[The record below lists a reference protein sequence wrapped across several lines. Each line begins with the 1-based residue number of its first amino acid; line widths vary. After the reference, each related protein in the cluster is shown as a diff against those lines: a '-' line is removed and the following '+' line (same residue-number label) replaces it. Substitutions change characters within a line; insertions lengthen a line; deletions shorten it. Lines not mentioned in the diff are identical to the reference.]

1 MKLERV
7 LITGGLGLI
16 GSHLGQSL
24 MQISSQIIVLDDQ
37 STGKTKNLE
46 SIPERDRVRIVI
58 GSITDT
64 KLVNQL
70 MEGVDTCFHLAASLG
85 VNRILQEP
93 INSYQTNIHGTENVV
108 NAAVKNETKLF
119 MASTSEIYGKNP
131 TQPLTEN
138 SDRVLGSPLNIR
150 WAYSEAKAIDESL
163 LQMYRQERGLDFLI
177 GRFFNTVGPR
187 QTGSYG
193 MVLPRFVR
201 SALNGEDLQVY
212 GDGKQTRVFC
222 HVKDAVDALLSLS
235 GREDSYGEVFNIG
248 GEGEVSIAEL
258 AAKVIAISNSSSKI
272 VFVPYSQAYS
282 QGFEETYRR
291 VPDTTKIR
299 TLTGWKPKYSLEQ
312 IIEDVISYFKL

>member
-1 MKLERV
+1 MKLEKV

-16 GSHLGQSL
+16 GSHLSQSL
-24 MQISSQIIVLDDQ
+24 MQLSSQIIVLDDE

-46 SIPERDRVRIVI
+46 SSLDSDRVRIVI

-85 VNRILQEP
+85 VNRILREP

-131 TQPLTEN
+131 IQPLTET

-163 LQMYRQERGLDFLI
+163 LQMYRQEKGLDFLI

-201 SALNGEDLQVY
+201 SALSGEDLQVY

-222 HVKDAVDALLSLS
+222 HVKDAVDALSCLT

-258 AAKVIAISNSSSKI
+258 AEKVIEISNSRSKV

-282 QGFEETYRR
+282 QGFEETFRR
-291 VPDTTKIR
+291 VPDTSKIR
-299 TLTGWKPKYSLEQ
+299 TLTGWRPKYSLEQ
-312 IIEDVISYFKL
+312 IIEDVINYFKQ